1 VIGKTIQHYKILRE
15 LGQGGMGTVYEAKD
29 VRLGRLVA
37 VKVLLRTAVQDRT
50 SVERFTREAQMASA
64 LNHPSIVTIHDIV
77 ETDKQ
82 SCIVMELIKGR
93 TLRRWMADER
103 PLEESIGVVLQVAGA
118 LSVAHGAGIVHR
130 DLKPENIMVREDG
143 YAKILDFGLAK
154 LTSHTKLTREG
165 MTVGTVAYMSPEQ
178 ARGDNVDHHADVW
191 ALGVILY
198 ELLAGR
204 SPFKSDHEQA
214 VLYNILN
221 TDPKPVAAGNPNV
234 PSSLESLVMKMLEKD
249 AGLRPTAEEV
259 VGALSRTEAAPVV
272 TGEGSAWAEVEPTM
286 VGRTDQEARMGSVF
300 EAVAQGHAR
309 LLCVTGEPGIGK
321 STLTQDFLG
330 RLRIEGEPCLIAR
343 GRCSERLAGT
353 DAYLPLLEVLESLLR
368 SSNGDRVAETMKQL
382 APTWYFRIVPLSA
395 DDSSD
400 SRWRDDARAASQE
413 RMKRELFTFI
423 QELSRRSP
431 IILFFD
437 DVHWADASTV
447 DLFAY
452 MGARGDG
459 LRLLTIAT
467 YRPSELFLNDHPFV
481 GVKRELQ
488 ARGVCE
494 EIALGFLDR
503 EDISSYLDLEFPD
516 HAFPDKLVDFVHART
531 DGSPLFMVNV
541 IRYLQ
546 DAGALID
553 RNGWRLVT
561 PLSEIEKEVPGSI
574 RSMIERK
581 IDRLDEADRRLLI
594 AASVQGLEF
603 HAAVVAEAMEAD
615 EAEIEESLER
625 LDQVHTFV
633 RRVGE
638 EEMPDGSLTL
648 RYRFVHALYQNAL
661 YDTLTPTRRAKL
673 SRAVANA
680 LVQGHGENISAVAG
694 ELGLLFEVAREF
706 ARASDSFLHA
716 AQKAI
721 HVYANQ
727 EAVELCRRSIE
738 NAKKLKG
745 NDKDT
750 RVVAAAL
757 ELAHLHMTLSGFDDA
772 IESFEMAE
780 RAAEAAGMNEERIRA
795 ICGRGMCCY
804 NTRRIDELRS
814 DGERAM
820 ELARSI
826 NSDVGVASA
835 ELVFA
840 SQHLCLG
847 ELHAAEPLFD
857 RAVPV
862 LLKAGLEM
870 QALEGVILSGAVH
883 VWRQEY
889 DDANRILRF
898 AKDKAREVGS
908 GFAIVGAHFFHSIA
922 QGNQGQLGEAMESL
936 AEGRR
941 LAELNHEKY
950 WLPRLPNT
958 VAWLHRELGDPEK
971 SHLLNLENVELA
983 REFGMPEAR
992 ANAHV
997 NLAIDCMDLGEP
1009 ARAHENLQK
1018 AESIFDED
1026 IWYRWRYSIRLKAAL
1041 ARYWI
1046 LKGDLGAARGYA
1058 EASEKAARA
1067 HGDRKYRAWAQKTL
1081 GEIALM
1087 LDDVDTAGTCL
1098 DNAIGILANNPCPT
1112 IEWRILT
1119 SRAELA
1125 AQLGDAATADEF
1137 RGRARATIQSLADS
1151 VTDDALKT
1159 RFLKSPVVRRV

>member
-1 VIGKTIQHYKILRE
+1 V
-15 LGQGGMGTVYEAKD
+15 
-29 VRLGRLVA
+29 
-37 VKVLLRTAVQDRT
+37 
-50 SVERFTREAQMASA
+50 
-64 LNHPSIVTIHDIV
+64 
-77 ETDKQ
+77 
-82 SCIVMELIKGR
+82 
-93 TLRRWMADER
+93 
-103 PLEESIGVVLQVAGA
+103 
-118 LSVAHGAGIVHR
+118 
-130 DLKPENIMVREDG
+130 
-143 YAKILDFGLAK
+143 
-154 LTSHTKLTREG
+154 
-165 MTVGTVAYMSPEQ
+165 
-178 ARGDNVDHHADVW
+178 
-191 ALGVILY
+191 
-198 ELLAGR
+198 
-204 SPFKSDHEQA
+204 
-214 VLYNILN
+214 
-221 TDPKPVAAGNPNV
+221 
-234 PSSLESLVMKMLEKD
+234 
-249 AGLRPTAEEV
+249 
-259 VGALSRTEAAPVV
+259 
-272 TGEGSAWAEVEPTM
+272 
-286 VGRTDQEARMGSVF
+286 
-300 EAVAQGHAR
+300 
-309 LLCVTGEPGIGK
+309 
-321 STLTQDFLG
+321 
-330 RLRIEGEPCLIAR
+330 
-343 GRCSERLAGT
+343 
-353 DAYLPLLEVLESLLR
+353 
-368 SSNGDRVAETMKQL
+368 
-382 APTWYFRIVPLSA
+382 
-395 DDSSD
+395 
-400 SRWRDDARAASQE
+400 
-413 RMKRELFTFI
+413 
-423 QELSRRSP
+423 
-431 IILFFD
+431 
-437 DVHWADASTV
+437 
-447 DLFAY
+447 
-452 MGARGDG
+452 GARGDG
-459 LRLLTIAT
+459 LCLLTIAT
-467 YRPSELFLNDHPFV
+467 YRPSELFLAEHPFV

-494 EIALGFLDR
+494 EIALGFLSK
-503 EDISSYLDLEFPD
+503 EDIARYLTLEFPD
-516 HAFPDKLVDFVHART
+516 HSFPEELVDFVHART

-581 IDRLDEADRRLLI
+581 IDRLDEVDRRLLI

-615 EAEIEESLER
+615 EAEIEESLEK

-673 SRAVANA
+673 SSAVANA
-680 LVQGHGENISAVAG
+680 LVQRHGEDISAVAG
-694 ELGLLFEVAREF
+694 ELGLLFEVARDF
-706 ARASDSFLHA
+706 ARASDSFLQA

-721 HVYANQ
+721 RVCANQ

-738 NAKKLKG
+738 NAKKLQG
-745 NDKDT
+745 NDRES
-750 RVVAAAL
+750 RVVAAAF
-757 ELAHLHMTLSGFDDA
+757 ELAYLHETISGFDDA

-780 RAAEAAGMNEERIRA
+780 CAAQAAGMNEERIQA

-804 NTRRIDELRS
+804 NIARIDEVRA

-826 NSDVGVASA
+826 NSAVGVASA

-840 SQHLCLG
+840 SLHLCLG
-847 ELHAAEPLFD
+847 ELDAAKPLFD

-862 LLKAGLEM
+862 LQKARLQMAELEWLM
-870 QALEGVILSGAVH
+870 LSGALH

-898 AKDKAREVGS
+898 AKDRAREAGS
-908 GFAIVGAHFFHSIA
+908 GFAIIGAHFFHGLVL
-922 QGNQGQLGEAMESL
+922 GNQGQLGEAVETL
-936 AEGRR
+936 TEGRR
-941 LAELNHEKY
+941 LAELNQDKY

-958 VAWLHRELGDPEK
+958 VAWLHRELGDPER

-983 REFGMPEAR
+983 REYEMPEGK

-997 NLAIDCMDLGEP
+997 NLAIDYMDLGEP
-1009 ARAHENLQK
+1009 ARAHENLLK

-1026 IWYRWRYSIRLKAAL
+1026 IWYRWRYNIRLKAAF

-1046 LKGDLGAARGYA
+1046 LKGDLVAARGYA
-1058 EASEKAARA
+1058 EASKEAARA

>member
-1 VIGKTIQHYKILRE
+1 
-15 LGQGGMGTVYEAKD
+15 
-29 VRLGRLVA
+29 
-37 VKVLLRTAVQDRT
+37 
-50 SVERFTREAQMASA
+50 
-64 LNHPSIVTIHDIV
+64 
-77 ETDKQ
+77 
-82 SCIVMELIKGR
+82 
-93 TLRRWMADER
+93 
-103 PLEESIGVVLQVAGA
+103 
-118 LSVAHGAGIVHR
+118 
-130 DLKPENIMVREDG
+130 
-143 YAKILDFGLAK
+143 
-154 LTSHTKLTREG
+154 
-165 MTVGTVAYMSPEQ
+165 
-178 ARGDNVDHHADVW
+178 
-191 ALGVILY
+191 
-198 ELLAGR
+198 
-204 SPFKSDHEQA
+204 
-214 VLYNILN
+214 
-221 TDPKPVAAGNPNV
+221 
-234 PSSLESLVMKMLEKD
+234 
-249 AGLRPTAEEV
+249 
-259 VGALSRTEAAPVV
+259 
-272 TGEGSAWAEVEPTM
+272 
-286 VGRTDQEARMGSVF
+286 
-300 EAVAQGHAR
+300 
-309 LLCVTGEPGIGK
+309 
-321 STLTQDFLG
+321 
-330 RLRIEGEPCLIAR
+330 
-343 GRCSERLAGT
+343 
-353 DAYLPLLEVLESLLR
+353 
-368 SSNGDRVAETMKQL
+368 
-382 APTWYFRIVPLSA
+382 
-395 DDSSD
+395 
-400 SRWRDDARAASQE
+400 
-413 RMKRELFTFI
+413 MKRELFTFI
-423 QELSRRSP
+423 QELSRRAP
-431 IILFFD
+431 IIIFFD

-447 DLFAY
+447 DFLAY
-452 MGARGDG
+452 IGARGDG
-459 LRLLTIAT
+459 LCLLTIAT
-467 YRPSELFLNDHPFV
+467 YRPSERFLTEHPFV
-481 GVKRELQ
+481 GVKRELE

-494 EIALGFLDR
+494 EIALGFLSK
-503 EDISSYLDLEFPD
+503 EDIARYLTLEFPD
-516 HAFPDKLVDFVHART
+516 HSFPEELVDFVHART
-531 DGSPLFMVNV
+531 DGSPLFIVNV

-673 SRAVANA
+673 SSAVANA
-680 LVQGHGENISAVAG
+680 LVQRHGEDISAVAG

-706 ARASDSFLHA
+706 ARASENFLHA

-721 HVYANQ
+721 RVCANQ
-727 EAVELCRRSIE
+727 EAIELCRRSIE

-745 NDKDT
+745 YDRES
-750 RVVAAAL
+750 RVVAAAF
-757 ELAHLHMTLSGFDDA
+757 ELAYLHETISGFDDA

-780 RAAEAAGMNEERIRA
+780 CAAQAAGMNEERIQA

-804 NTRRIDELRS
+804 NIARIDEVRA

-826 NSDVGVASA
+826 NSAVGVASA

-840 SQHLCLG
+840 SLHLCLG
-847 ELHAAEPLFD
+847 ELDAAKPLFD

-862 LLKAGLEM
+862 LQKAQPMVELEWVM
-870 QALEGVILSGAVH
+870 LSGALH

-898 AKDKAREVGS
+898 AKARALEAGS
-908 GFAIVGAHFFHSIA
+908 GFAIIGAHFFHGLVL
-922 QGNQGQLGEAMESL
+922 GNQGQLGEAVETL
-936 AEGRR
+936 TEGRR
-941 LAELNHEKY
+941 LAELNQDKY

-958 VAWLHRELGDPEK
+958 VAWLHRELGDPER

-983 REFGMPEAR
+983 REYEMPEGK

-997 NLAIDCMDLGEP
+997 NLAIDYMDLGEP
-1009 ARAHENLQK
+1009 ARAHENLLK

-1026 IWYRWRYSIRLKAAL
+1026 IWYRWRYNIRLKAAF

-1046 LKGDLGAARGYA
+1046 LKGDLVAARGYA
-1058 EASEKAARA
+1058 EASKEAARA